1 MALIKINSDAF
12 DIVNRLKE
20 IDSNYFIV
28 YNTFLKRYE
37 VHNSGQF
44 VNTFCLTVDG
54 SLNCLV
60 VDKVL
65 KTRRQNIDK
74 LLKQIEEY
82 NKKSETEKQRKFKD
96 EVHFKL
102 SDTYSY
108 LQNHDNL
115 DDAYT
120 TRFV

>member
-82 NKKSETEKQRKFKD
+82 NKKIETEKQRKFKD
-96 EVHFKL
+96 EVRFKL